1 MAGWTSIWQSGF
13 SNSEELNEAW
23 HNVAGY
29 GQVLS
34 SAEMT
39 ALVHQHPELPRVAPT
54 LTDHSSLDQ
63 QRSSCACGM

>member
-1 MAGWTSIWQSGF
+1 MAGWTSIWHSGF

-23 HNVAGY
+23 HDVAGY

-39 ALVHQHPELPRVAPT
+39 ALVPQHPEFASR
-54 LTDHSSLDQ
+54 
-63 QRSSCACGM
+63 CAKH